1 MVSLFIFV
9 NKWGEK
15 CQKLLM
21 WLRCK
26 MVWGYTFFC
35 CIREYKVKYESAN
48 TFVTYL
54 TLPPKQPIDNA
65 PQIFTLSPT
74 KLYSVENYSFLSS
87 LFHHKLLLMTKRD
100 EDEDKFEWFS
110 AFPDSVSQLTQI
122 TSTGVCRFCLKEEE

>member
-1 MVSLFIFV
+1 MGKKVPKTTDVTELQ
-9 NKWGEK
+9 NG
-15 CQKLLM
+15 
-21 WLRCK
+21 LRLH
-26 MVWGYTFFC
+26 FFC

-65 PQIFTLSPT
+65 QQIFTLSPT

-100 EDEDKFEWFS
+100 EDEDKFE
-110 AFPDSVSQLTQI
+110 
-122 TSTGVCRFCLKEEE
+122 